1 MRNSKNATLAAAGL
15 LIGLAA
21 LAATTAPAAA
31 QTLSDGDFEQCAVYD
46 RDGEFA
52 GYDSVCL
59 ERKRTALLRLQQRQQ
74 RYQPAP
80 APAGIYCPQW
90 ANMGAGYLTTW
101 RSDGS
106 LPPVSTAYDAPV
118 NGNPCVPNAVII
130 TRGLP

>member
-1 MRNSKNATLAAAGL
+1 MRNSKNTLLAAAGL
-15 LIGLAA
+15 ALGMATLAA
-21 LAATTAPAAA
+21 STAPAAA
-31 QTLSDGDFEQCAVYD
+31 QTLSDGDYEQCAVYD
-46 RDGEFA
+46 RDGGFA

-74 RYQPAP
+74 QYQPATQTS
-80 APAGIYCPQW
+80 IYCPQW

-106 LPPVSTAYDAPV
+106 LPPVSMAYDAPV
-118 NGNPCVPNAVII
+118 NGNPCVPNPVII